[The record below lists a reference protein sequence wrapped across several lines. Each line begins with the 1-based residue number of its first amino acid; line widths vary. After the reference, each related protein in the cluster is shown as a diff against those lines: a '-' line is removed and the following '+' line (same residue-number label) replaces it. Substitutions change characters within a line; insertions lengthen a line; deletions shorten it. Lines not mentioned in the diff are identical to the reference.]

1 VDESERGVG
10 GMSRE
15 RRRGRIREKMTED
28 ERGMLKVEEIKTEKS
43 IYLEEGKE
51 GLFLLTKKE

>member
-1 VDESERGVG
+1 
-10 GMSRE
+10 MSRE